1 MPVRVEPDRT
11 FRQALAAADRPLAGM
26 WVCSGSPLIAELCA
40 GAGLDWLLIDAEHS
54 PNGLESILAQL
65 QAVRGYP
72 VQAVVRPPAN
82 DTVLLKQYLDLGVQD
97 LLIPMVNSASE
108 AKAAV
113 AAVRYPPHG
122 VRGVGSA
129 LARASRWNR
138 IPDYLARA
146 AKTISLTVQIE
157 TEAAV
162 AAVEEILAVDG
173 VDAIFVGP
181 SDLAAS
187 MGLLGQQEH
196 PKVRAAVE
204 HCLTAAKAAGKP
216 AGVNAFNETTA
227 RGYMAAG
234 ASFVLVGADVALLA
248 RGTEALADKF
258 VPATPDGDTPFGG
271 TGDTPSSY

>member
-11 FRQALAAADRPLAGM
+11 FRQDLAVAERPLAGM

-40 GAGLDWLLIDAEHS
+40 GSGLDWLLIDAEHS

-72 VQAVVRPPAN
+72 VQTVVRPPVN
-82 DTVLLKQYLDLGVQD
+82 DTVLLKQYLDLGVQN
-97 LLIPMVNSASE
+97 LLVPMVNSASE
-108 AKAAV
+108 AESAV
-113 AAVRYPPHG
+113 ASVRYPPHG

-146 AKTISLTVQIE
+146 SETISLTVQIE
-157 TEAAV
+157 TEQSV
-162 AAVEEILAVDG
+162 GAVEEILAVDG

-204 HCLTAAKAAGKP
+204 HCLAAAGAAGKP
-216 AGVNAFNETTA
+216 AGVNAFGESAA
-227 RGYMAAG
+227 RAYMAAG

-248 RGTEALADKF
+248 RGSEALAEKF
-258 VPATPDGDTPFGG
+258 IPAGPDGEAPA
-271 TGDTPSSY
+271 SY